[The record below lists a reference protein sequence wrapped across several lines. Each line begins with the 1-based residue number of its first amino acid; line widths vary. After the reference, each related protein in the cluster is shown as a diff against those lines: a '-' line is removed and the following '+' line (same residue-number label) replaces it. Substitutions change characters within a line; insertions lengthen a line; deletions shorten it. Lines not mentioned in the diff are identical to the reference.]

1 MYGPCEGGHD
11 RDCGAARRVHRI
23 SPDRTEDGDDLDP
36 AGSPIARERGDLELL
51 LSGAYRPLT
60 GFLGRA
66 DAEAVASTGWLADGT
81 PWPVPVTLE
90 LPDELAGLGL
100 VTLTDPEGASLAT
113 LEVTEV
119 SPAGAGRQ
127 LVAGR
132 LTALTAPA
140 YGAFRRLHRSPAQVA
155 AELTGGPVL
164 AMVVDAPLHTRDI
177 GDVRSA
183 AADLSARVLLLA
195 G

>member
-1 MYGPCEGGHD
+1 M
-11 RDCGAARRVHRI
+11 
-23 SPDRTEDGDDLDP
+23 TE
-36 AGSPIARERGDLELL
+36 A
-51 LSGAYRPLT
+51 
-60 GFLGRA
+60 
-66 DAEAVASTGWLADGT
+66 
-81 PWPVPVTLE
+81 
-90 LPDELAGLGL
+90 
-100 VTLTDPEGASLAT
+100 
-113 LEVTEV
+113 

-164 AMVVDAPLHTRDI
+164 AMVVDAPLNTRDI

-183 AADLSARVLLLA
+183 AADPVPASCCSRGSQPGRCSVRTWLARTAPPLCWPPHRCPA
-195 G
+195 HRSRSS